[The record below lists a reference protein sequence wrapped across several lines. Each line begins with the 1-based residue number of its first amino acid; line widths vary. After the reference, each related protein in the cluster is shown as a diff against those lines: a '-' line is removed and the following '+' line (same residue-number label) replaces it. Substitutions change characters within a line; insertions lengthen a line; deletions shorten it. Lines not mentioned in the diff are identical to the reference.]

1 MKSINQL
8 ILLAIATVVV
18 LCSCSPKTALP
29 PARISET
36 PTSIVEI
43 IAIETQP
50 IFTPSKEM
58 TPETSPTRTIPLMD
72 ILQSGQYLIVSV
84 TEGSDGITPID
95 SLLVIGMDGH
105 VYGQLGK
112 YEGFSGTISY
122 KQDQVAYLAD
132 GSHIMSFD
140 VKTGERQLLAYLKG
154 LICNSPIS
162 WSNDDRFIALS
173 CRGRIYIVSIDTG
186 IVEEITAG
194 TKRNVWVDPIWS
206 PDGRQ
211 IAFDHLPGFPKSSPE
226 EGLYIVN
233 TSCLQDTS
241 TCMNLAQGPL
251 EGSFLCPEC
260 MDWSPDGRFLAF
272 IELGKIKVLDSET
285 AQIREI
291 KIPEADYDPESL
303 AWSPDGNW
311 IAYTLLKVIDNDP
324 QVEVFLVS
332 VDGERFVPLGNII
345 KDKDKTIAFWIKIP

>member
-1 MKSINQL
+1 
-8 ILLAIATVVV
+8 
-18 LCSCSPKTALP
+18 
-29 PARISET
+29 
-36 PTSIVEI
+36 
-43 IAIETQP
+43 
-50 IFTPSKEM
+50 
-58 TPETSPTRTIPLMD
+58 
-72 ILQSGQYLIVSV
+72 
-84 TEGSDGITPID
+84 
-95 SLLVIGMDGH
+95 
-105 VYGQLGK
+105 
-112 YEGFSGTISY
+112 
-122 KQDQVAYLAD
+122 LAD
-132 GSHIMSFD
+132 RSHINLLD
-140 VKTGERQLLAYLKG
+140 IKTGEELPLAYLEG

-162 WSNDDRFIALS
+162 WSNDDNAIVVS

-186 IVEEITAG
+186 IVEEMTVG
-194 TKRNVWVDPIWS
+194 SKKNVWVDPIWS

-260 MDWSPDGRFLAF
+260 MDWSPNGRFLAF

-345 KDKDKTIAFWIKIP
+345 KDKNKTIAFWIKIP